1 MLAWVSAYLKYEFIF
16 YQHSTYWEN
25 FNLEEIQKNREF
37 ISSQPFESRI
47 QSHTP
52 IPIYEAQQPPLSYLV
67 QVPIY
72 LIFYDQDILTRVFAL
87 RIFSVLVT
95 AAAIVIAYKT
105 ISLLFDDRL
114 IRLGS
119 LMFIVFN
126 PMFTTNIARVNNEFM
141 TIFLFSA
148 FLYLVVRYLKEKTNL
163 KYCLF
168 IGVVLGLGL
177 LTKSTFLPALLLV
190 PLFIF
195 LKHIQKNTKESQIRA
210 IHSFKN
216 LGIIFAVTGSLAS
229 WLYLERFTTGN
240 FSGLHNLPG
249 ISFAKY
255 IQGIFEIPLNQ
266 FIYILFHTF
275 WGVYGS
281 STLWTPYPYFH
292 IVIIMV
298 CISII
303 GLGFGI
309 TIKLKKQGSDIF
321 RDWRYQSIFVVG
333 LSFVFLILAQLVFN
347 IQYYYIAKEL
357 ISAGWYSFISFT
369 AIAMVLLLGY
379 RTIIINSKLKR
390 FKEESLFGV
399 FIVLIILNITT
410 FYWLVPKYYLGV

>member
-1 MLAWVSAYLKYEFIF
+1 MIILFLVQGIIFSGMYPLWEGFDVFAHFGYVQHVVENKSLPIFDDPLSNEIVDTFDKTPMSNMLAWVSEFLKTEFIY

-47 QSHTP
+47 QSHTL

-72 LIFYDQDILTRVFAL
+72 LMFYDQDILTRVFAL

-195 LKHIQKNTKESQIRA
+195 LKHIQKNTKESQIR
-210 IHSFKN
+210 
-216 LGIIFAVTGSLAS
+216 
-229 WLYLERFTTGN
+229 
-240 FSGLHNLPG
+240 
-249 ISFAKY
+249 
-255 IQGIFEIPLNQ
+255 
-266 FIYILFHTF
+266 
-275 WGVYGS
+275 
-281 STLWTPYPYFH
+281 
-292 IVIIMV
+292 
-298 CISII
+298 
-303 GLGFGI
+303 
-309 TIKLKKQGSDIF
+309 
-321 RDWRYQSIFVVG
+321 G
-333 LSFVFLILAQLVFN
+333 LSIDFGA
-347 IQYYYIAKEL
+347 
-357 ISAGWYSFISFT
+357 AGIWIRQNSSSW
-369 AIAMVLLLGY
+369 VKLL
-379 RTIIINSKLKR
+379 
-390 FKEESLFGV
+390 
-399 FIVLIILNITT
+399 
-410 FYWLVPKYYLGV
+410 